1 MSWLQRNIFA
11 RKRSASQTTDAE
23 QQQTAN
29 GESSTSVHSQAQRLA
44 ETEQQLRQRYQQQSQ
59 DTDSIISEDTE
70 EVDLPLLPDEED
82 IDSADGL
89 FAKLS
94 ITEMRR
100 YEQSLQKRIET
111 MRAQMRRVAGKHYPE
126 LIDAADSAVAMDA
139 ASAKIS
145 VRLNSLRVMLES
157 TQQQTRKRQPIATAH
172 SASEQD
178 SGGGARAKVYAIA
191 AQVKVLVDTPEQI
204 WKALG
209 AQRFLQAALLYM
221 IACEIHGRL
230 HRQSRLLVA
239 AGGGGAHEDGATAVD
254 PLLAFPVIE
263 RQWESVTPF
272 REQISA
278 KARQLLASHSGSSAS
293 AEAGLSAICAIALLE
308 DVDAEMACTIFLA
321 HRGESLNPLLDRLQ
335 RMPAAAD
342 VGAGEL
348 VDGMLQELLGG
359 VRQILTDYVAV
370 FGIPPSDELF
380 SAAEEKRQ
388 YASKILTT
396 LASICADCDLP
407 MPPPSMPPSMQQ
419 RAMRPV
425 TGEQQTPSLA
435 KRRSELQQGLR
446 A

>member
-1 MSWLQRNIFA
+1 
-11 RKRSASQTTDAE
+11 
-23 QQQTAN
+23 
-29 GESSTSVHSQAQRLA
+29 
-44 ETEQQLRQRYQQQSQ
+44 
-59 DTDSIISEDTE
+59 
-70 EVDLPLLPDEED
+70 
-82 IDSADGL
+82 
-89 FAKLS
+89 
-94 ITEMRR
+94 MRR

-157 TQQQTRKRQPIATAH
+157 TQQQTKKRQPIAAVH
-172 SASEQD
+172 FANEQD

-239 AGGGGAHEDGATAVD
+239 AGGGGAHEDGATTVD

-278 KARQLLASHSGSSAS
+278 KARQLLASHSSSSAS

-308 DVDAEMACTIFLA
+308 DVDAEMACTIFLS

-359 VRQILTDYVAV
+359 VRQILADYVTV
-370 FGIPPSDELF
+370 FGIPPSDNLF
-380 SAAEEKRQ
+380 SDAEEKRL

-407 MPPPSMPPSMQQ
+407 MPPSMPPSMQQ
-419 RAMRPV
+419 RTVWPA
-425 TGEQQTPSLA
+425 TGEQQTPSLV

-446 A
+446 ARGGRRTASIAGSVLSSSAPIISETPSTPWTSSERGSAGGAVYGGGSGGGRGRSAFIVGKYLPREIA

>member
-1 MSWLQRNIFA
+1 
-11 RKRSASQTTDAE
+11 
-23 QQQTAN
+23 
-29 GESSTSVHSQAQRLA
+29 
-44 ETEQQLRQRYQQQSQ
+44 
-59 DTDSIISEDTE
+59 
-70 EVDLPLLPDEED
+70 
-82 IDSADGL
+82 
-89 FAKLS
+89 
-94 ITEMRR
+94 MRR

-239 AGGGGAHEDGATAVD
+239 AGGGAHEDGATAVD

-278 KARQLLASHSGSSAS
+278 KARQLLASHSSSSAS

-321 HRGESLNPLLDRLQ
+321 HRGESLNPLLGRLQ

-342 VGAGEL
+342 VGSGEL

-419 RAMRPV
+419 RAMRPA

-446 A
+446 ARGGRRTASIAGSVLSSSAPIVSDTPSTPWTSSERGGAGGAVYGGGGGGRGRSAFIVGKYLPREIA

>member
-1 MSWLQRNIFA
+1 
-11 RKRSASQTTDAE
+11 
-23 QQQTAN
+23 
-29 GESSTSVHSQAQRLA
+29 
-44 ETEQQLRQRYQQQSQ
+44 
-59 DTDSIISEDTE
+59 TE
-70 EVDLPLLPDEED
+70 EVDLPLLPDEEY

-145 VRLNSLRVMLES
+145 MRLNSLRTMLES
-157 TQQQTRKRQPIATAH
+157 TQQQAIKRQPIVAVAH
-172 SASEQD
+172 SANEQD

-278 KARQLLASHSGSSAS
+278 KARQLLASHSNSSSAS
-293 AEAGLSAICAIALLE
+293 AETGLSAICAIALLE

-321 HRGESLNPLLDRLQ
+321 HRGESLNPLLNRLQ

-342 VGAGEL
+342 VGSGEL
-348 VDGMLQELLGG
+348 VDGMLQELLDG

-370 FGIPPSDELF
+370 FGIPPSDNLF
-380 SAAEEKRQ
+380 GDAEEKRQ

-407 MPPPSMPPSMQQ
+407 MPPSMQQ
-419 RAMRPV
+419 RTVRPA
-425 TGEQQTPSLA
+425 TGEQQTPSLV

-446 A
+446 ACGGRRTASIAGSVLSSSAPIVSDTPSTPWTSCERGGAGGAVYGSGGGGRGRSAFIVGKYLPREIA